1 MSDAQAGTPPANAES
16 SQQAENQQQAGQDD
30 SGLNAQQKKEWMALK
45 QKAEEF
51 NKLAEETKSMK
62 QRLAEYEQAFAARGA
77 GQATDPT
84 AEMIAKLREQA
95 PYDPASQAAL
105 LNLEM
110 TAKAQ
115 AEAWLA
121 GQLVSVP
128 EKKRD
133 KVAALV
139 RNSMYQMSV
148 QDALSL
154 VTDPDAMTYQ
164 ERLAEAERELER
176 LRGSKPHGSSPAATT
191 PATSSADDGGGIAK
205 EIKRS
210 EYIATLNRGG
220 PEARALMASVG
231 SNKTRLV
238 DD

>member
-1 MSDAQAGTPPANAES
+1 MSDAQAGTPATGTES
-16 SQQAENQQQAGQDD
+16 SAKAENQANPGQDG
-30 SGLNAQQKKEWMALK
+30 SGSQEQKWQEALKWK

-51 NKLAEETKSMK
+51 NKLEEKAKSME
-62 QRLAEYEQAFAARGA
+62 QRLAEYEQALAARGA

-128 EKKRD
+128 DKKRD

-154 VTDPDAMTYQ
+154 VTDPESMTLQ
-164 ERLAEAERELER
+164 ERLAEAEKELER
-176 LRGSKPHGSSPAATT
+176 LRGSKPHGSSPAATV
-191 PATSSADDGGGIAK
+191 PATGSADDDGGFLK
-205 EIKRS
+205 EIKKS
-210 EYIATLNRGG
+210 EYVAKLREGG
-220 PEARALMASVG
+220 PAARALMEAVG
-231 SNKTRLV
+231 SNKTKLIP
-238 DD
+238 D